1 MKKDYFLHA
10 ISQQLNSVKSLLKY
24 LLPETSESD
33 RLLLKYEGLAE
44 EIAEAVAEINEI
56 DERGC
61 KHG

>member
-44 EIAEAVAEINEI
+44 EIAEAVAEINVI